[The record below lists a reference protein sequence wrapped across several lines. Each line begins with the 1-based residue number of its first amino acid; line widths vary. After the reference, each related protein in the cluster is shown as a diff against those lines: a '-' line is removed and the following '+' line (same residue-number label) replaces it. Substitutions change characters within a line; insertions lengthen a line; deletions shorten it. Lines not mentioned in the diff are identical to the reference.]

1 MVAESAAL
9 VPVRATLVP
18 YDTFWCRRRDSS
30 ERRSTFST
38 CQSNFGARHIIV
50 VAESATLVPVRAT
63 FVPYEVIFGTRRATL
78 MRNRAMLVPVR
89 TTLVP
94 DDAIFGNLQSN
105 FEP

>member
-1 MVAESAAL
+1 M
-9 VPVRATLVP
+9 
-18 YDTFWCRRRDSS
+18 
-30 ERRSTFST
+30 
-38 CQSNFGARHIIV
+38 

-63 FVPYEVIFGTRRATL
+63 FVPYEVIFGTRIATL

-94 DDAIFGNLQSN
+94 DDAIFGTLQSN